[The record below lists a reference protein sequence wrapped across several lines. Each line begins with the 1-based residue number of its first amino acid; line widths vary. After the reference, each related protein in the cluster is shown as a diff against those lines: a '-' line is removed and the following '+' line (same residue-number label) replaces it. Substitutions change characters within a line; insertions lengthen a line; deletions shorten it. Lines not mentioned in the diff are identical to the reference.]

1 MFLLRILAT
10 VIPLINT
17 LSAAAAVRDS
27 EGIRIPIRRRDTIV
41 KYDRSIDAQAL
52 RAEIAHVQTRYTHAF
67 ARYEANTGERHPL
80 DEGRNRTIQER
91 ATTPVPGA
99 TEMYTPDGYAWA
111 GTIKIGTPAKSFS
124 LNFDTGSSDLII
136 ADSGCESCN
145 PDDLHHAYNP
155 GEPVWIDHLIH
166 RASMTNRATGVSFKA
181 AFANAPADGI
191 LGLAWPSLSA
201 FKISGYKPFFN
212 SLIAQGT
219 VKQGV
224 IGVVFD
230 EVPGAEVCLGCI
242 HDTFPHS
249 TLGYTALES
258 KSFWQIAL
266 NSITVNQKSKAVG
279 SSTAIIDTGTS
290 LIFGPKAA
298 VYAIY
303 AHFPGA
309 QDASDTIAPGAF
321 TFPCAAA
328 SLPGNLTF
336 TFPGGSYLLPGEVFL
351 KGPIKYGSK
360 TCLGTIAYHSDNY
373 WLLGAAWLNWVY
385 TVFDMDHAR
394 VGFAKLG

>member
-1 MFLLRILAT
+1 M
-10 VIPLINT
+10 
-17 LSAAAAVRDS
+17 
-27 EGIRIPIRRRDTIV
+27 RRDTIV

-67 ARYEANTGERHPL
+67 ARYEANTGKRHPL
-80 DEGRNRTIQER
+80 DEGRNRTIRER

-136 ADSGCESCN
+136 ADSECESCN
-145 PDDLHHAYNP
+145 PDDLHRAYNP
-155 GEPVWIDHLIH
+155 G
-166 RASMTNRATGVSFKA
+166 ASMTNRATGVSFKA
-181 AFANAPADGI
+181 AFGDLSVASTCSGTLHRDTVNVGGLTVAQQVIGVATKYSKGLANAPADGI

-201 FKISGYKPFFN
+201 FKLSGYKPFFN

-266 NSITVNQKSKAVG
+266 NSITVNQKSKVVG

-385 TVFDMDHAR
+385 TGELHDND
-394 VGFAKLG
+394 